1 MITNQAYKE
10 IEETKSRIEELKQK
24 VAKLK
29 SSIDEKNEQN
39 SNYKKAIE

>member
-10 IEETKSRIEELKQK
+10 MEETKSRIEELKQK

-29 SSIDEKNEQN
+29 SSIDEKM
-39 SNYKKAIE
+39 SRTPTIKRL